1 MTILR
6 LTAIRC
12 LCRDRGLERVKD
24 SVVLKKVYGCGVNG
38 NTLVSKT
45 KVQSSNLYTYANYGV
60 QHSLVVRCVWDAKVR
75 GSNPRTPTNLKLLP
89 VELALGLRNRVAN
102 VRFIPRVPL
111 YGVCSITGNA
121 QGCEPCRCGIEARH
135 TPQTQ
140 EDCQSG
146 RSELLAKESNRKV
159 PWVRIPHLPPNN
171 RDIAQLVEHLTLTQ
185 SVLGSIPSI
194 PSICIVSVAKR
205 LMRRIANP

>member
-1 MTILR
+1 M
-6 LTAIRC
+6 
-12 LCRDRGLERVKD
+12 
-24 SVVLKKVYGCGVNG
+24 NG
-38 NTLVSKT
+38 SIPLLPTS
-45 KVQSSNLYTYANYGV
+45 YGV
-60 QHSLVVRCVWDAKVR
+60 QHSLVVRCVWDAEVQ
-75 GSNPRTPTNLKLLP
+75 GSNPCTPTNLKLLP

-146 RSELLAKESNRKV
+146 RSELPAKELNVQTFRGFESHIFLQFYV
-159 PWVRIPHLPPNN
+159 PFVYRLGHQVFNPARGVRFSYGIPL
-171 RDIAQLVEHLTLTQ
+171 
-185 SVLGSIPSI
+185 
-194 PSICIVSVAKR
+194 
-205 LMRRIANP
+205 